1 MRKVARCFILAGVAT
16 FAVAVGIGTSTGS
29 ALAASFD
36 GLWSVLVVTESGTC
50 DRAYRYPVRVVNG
63 RVIYSGEAS
72 VDVSGRV
79 DPGGRV
85 RVSIGR
91 GDQSAIGSGRL
102 GHDSGSGTW
111 RGRSPS
117 AACTGSWTA
126 ERR

>member
-1 MRKVARCFILAGVAT
+1 MRKVARCFISAAVAAL
-16 FAVAVGIGTSTGS
+16 AVAVGIATSTGS
-29 ALAASFD
+29 ALAANFD
-36 GLWSVLVVTESGTC
+36 GQWSVLVVTESGTC

-72 VDVSGRV
+72 IEVSGRV
-79 DPGGRV
+79 DPGGGV

-102 GHDSGSGTW
+102 RRDSGSGTW

-117 AACTGSWTA
+117 AACAGSWTA